1 MNFVHG
7 DFAARHGA
15 HTVGFRPEHI
25 QTEVDADDGWS
36 ATVHFVE
43 HLGAETVLHTKA
55 DAFGDIVVRVS
66 GKADIPANKS
76 ITLAPMPSHLHLFD
90 VIGMRINGA

>member
-1 MNFVHG
+1 MNFVQG

-25 QTEVDADDGWS
+25 QTGVDADDSWS

-43 HLGAETVLHTKA
+43 HLGAETVLHTKT
-55 DAFGDIVVRVS
+55 DAFGDIVVRVG
-66 GKADIPANKS
+66 GKADIPASKT
-76 ITLAPMPSHLHLFD
+76 ITLAPMSSHLHLFD
-90 VIGMRINGA
+90 ANGMRIDGA